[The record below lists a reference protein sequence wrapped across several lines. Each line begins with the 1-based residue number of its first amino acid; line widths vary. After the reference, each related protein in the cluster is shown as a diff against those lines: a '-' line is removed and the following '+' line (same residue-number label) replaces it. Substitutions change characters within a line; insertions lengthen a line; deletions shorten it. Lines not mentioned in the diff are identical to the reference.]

1 MNPSEDHP
9 DIIARPPLIYAGA
22 LLAVFLL
29 RWFWPLTMA
38 DTTFAHAA
46 GAALIVLGFAFGIP
60 GRIAL
65 ATAGTHVDPMR
76 PTTTVV
82 QRSSYRFSRNPLY
95 VGLTIV
101 FVGIGLIANTAWVFV
116 ILIPLSIA
124 MHVGVILREE
134 DYLAQKFGEPYRRY
148 CERVRRYL

>member
-1 MNPSEDHP
+1 MNSSDDHP

-22 LLAVFLL
+22 VLAVFLL
-29 RWFWPLTMA
+29 RWVWPLPMTH
-38 DTTFAHAA
+38 TTFAYVA

-65 ATAGTHVDPMR
+65 AKASTHVDPMR

-82 QRSSYRFSRNPLY
+82 QTSSYRFSRNPLY
-95 VGLTIV
+95 VGLTVV
-101 FVGIGLIANTAWVFV
+101 FIGMGLIANTAWVFV

-124 MHVGVILREE
+124 MHIGVILREE
-134 DYLAQKFGEPYRRY
+134 DYLERKFGEPYRRY
-148 CERVRRYL
+148 RERVRRYL